1 MKRPNS
7 PRPLTRLETVER
19 WISLALLTLAG
30 LPLILILLMVG
41 VMVRLMGAVGVVLRA
56 VEGKVEVVD
65 RLTAVEREAAVVAT
79 AETLMAAAREAEV
92 AKVVGAMVPQRATK
106 ARRTIATLAETEV
119 VTETAKEAGDKT
131 TSPPG

>member
-1 MKRPNS
+1 
-7 PRPLTRLETVER
+7 
-19 WISLALLTLAG
+19 
-30 LPLILILLMVG
+30 
-41 VMVRLMGAVGVVLRA
+41 MVRLMGAVGVVLRA